1 MRIEEV
7 KELYKDEW
15 VLLRVLSTDSLD
27 QPIEGEV
34 VIHSKERDEVYM
46 KQREVKGDFALFYTG
61 EVPKEG
67 YAVAFYG

>member
-1 MRIEEV
+1 VRIEEV